1 MGWWANLKQKVR
13 DSMLS
18 FLEVAPP
25 VHRSFRIRPDLD
37 FTGRAIKNRMW
48 YRGQASELE
57 MFWKQVPGES
67 NRQRFWS
74 AVPPVGREIEKIHV
88 GLPSLM
94 VDTLVNIVVS
104 DLQQIDAGEGEMR
117 AVWEEIAD
125 ENRLYDLLTQA
136 CTDALVIG
144 DGAFRV
150 SLDAELSELP
160 IIEFVP
166 GDRCEF
172 VRRRGRLVEIRFL
185 SREDDDMTLVES
197 YQPGRIVYTFRK
209 GEGEFAPSQVGS
221 DLPDSIE
228 WDGGFTMAVPL
239 SFFPSSVE
247 PGRGGSV
254 FDSRDGGFD
263 ALDECWSQ
271 WMDAL
276 RKARTKE
283 YVPEQLVPR
292 NPANGQI
299 IKPSAFDNA
308 YFMAEGSMAEG
319 AGNKIEVV
327 QPEIRQD
334 GYLATYTTALDLCL
348 MGLVSPSTLGIDVKK
363 LDNAEAQREK
373 EKATLYTRNKMVTVL
388 QEALPKLVEAAVN
401 AWRVSQGMQPADM
414 DVSVEFG
421 EYANPSFEA
430 MVETV
435 GKARVQGIMS
445 TEAVV
450 EELYGDTRDDE
461 WKAAEV
467 ARLKAEHGMAEV
479 DAPTVGITW
488 ADVIGGADAGQ
499 GGGEPVR
506 DDGAGDAGTAGDG
519 AAARA

>member
-1 MGWWANLKQKVR
+1 MGWWATLKEKVR
-13 DSMLS
+13 NSMLS
-18 FLEVAPP
+18 FLEVDQPI
-25 VHRSFRIRPDLD
+25 HRSFRIRPDLD

-48 YRGQASELE
+48 YRGQATELE
-57 MFWKQVPGES
+57 MFWKQVPGDA

-88 GLPSLM
+88 GLPALI

-104 DLQQIDAGEGEMR
+104 DLQQVDAGEGESR
-117 AVWEEIAD
+117 AAWEAIAE
-125 ENRLYDLLTQA
+125 ENRLYDLLTDA
-136 CTDALVIG
+136 CTEALVVG

-150 SLDAELSELP
+150 SLDTELSELP

-172 VRRRGRLVEIRFL
+172 VRKRGRLVEIRFL
-185 SREDDDMTLVES
+185 SREDDDLTLVEAYS
-197 YQPGRIVYTFRK
+197 AGRIVYTFRK
-209 GEGEFAPSQVGS
+209 GEKEFAPSSIGS

-228 WDGGFTMAVPL
+228 WDGGFDMAVPL
-239 SFFPSSVE
+239 SFFPSATE
-247 PGRGGSV
+247 KGRGGSV
-254 FDSRDGGFD
+254 FDSRDGSFD

-276 RKARTKE
+276 RKSRTKE
-283 YVPEQLVPR
+283 YVPESLIPR
-292 NPANGQI
+292 NPENGQP
-299 IKPSAFDNA
+299 IKPNAFDNA
-308 YFMAEGSMAEG
+308 YFMADGSMAEG
-319 AGNKIEVV
+319 AGNRIEVV
-327 QPEIRQD
+327 QPEIRSE
-334 GYLATYTTALDLCL
+334 GYLSTYVTALDLCL

-388 QEALPKLVEAAVN
+388 QEQLPKLVYASVN
-401 AWRVSQGMQPADM
+401 AWRVSRGMQATDF
-414 DVSVEFG
+414 DASVEFG
-421 EYANPSFEA
+421 EYANPSFES

-450 EELYGDTRDDE
+450 EELYGDTRDEE

-467 ARLKAEHGMAEV
+467 SRLKAEQGMAEV
-479 DAPTVGITW
+479 EAPTVGITW
-488 ADVIGGADAGQ
+488 ADVLGGAADAGQ
-499 GGGEPVR
+499 GGGSALPDES
-506 DDGAGDAGTAGDG
+506 
-519 AAARA
+519 